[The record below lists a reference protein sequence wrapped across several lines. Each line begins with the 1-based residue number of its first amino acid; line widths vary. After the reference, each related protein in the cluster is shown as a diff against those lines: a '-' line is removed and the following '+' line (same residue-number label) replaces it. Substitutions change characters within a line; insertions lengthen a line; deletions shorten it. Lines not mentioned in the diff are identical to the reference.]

1 MLPTRSVLLSVA
13 LALQFVPRGYRV
25 TAYCVGGTGASTMM
39 FLMCSQDLHEMKN
52 IEKETKTPG
61 SASQETKGVVSTSRW
76 FDLDTRREL
85 HVLPF

>member
-1 MLPTRSVLLSVA
+1 
-13 LALQFVPRGYRV
+13 
-25 TAYCVGGTGASTMM
+25 MM